1 MKIKYKQS
9 RKQRKYK
16 IRRKNHA
23 ATKKKFRVD
32 ISKKL
37 CNEITNNTDDSISL
51 YNKKMTFHIPSKD
64 PEVNVPWD
72 FKILKQKVLDIIPK
86 GLYGWFHEDTSSSGD
101 STYNAVEAFQK
112 IPIKPNY
119 LNSDKNISMNKI
131 ITLHSSSLGT
141 TQFKIKSPFFTV
153 PYGCA
158 SEYGGKSD
166 EFNTML
172 GTVKANAIYTIPMF
186 SKYSME
192 LISSSLNKNSG
203 EKKPFFMFQIYITDD
218 NDVNISLIERAK
230 VCGASVII
238 LTIDTGS
245 NSHGGLGLLQ
255 YQSDLTYERSY
266 CGNLFS
272 DPVFNIKCYKEKK
285 CVGTKDTEVLKIVA
299 KYYKKDVST
308 ILKYY
313 DFTLSFDYA
322 KMVQGKGMGIV
333 NSLLNINDINYDY
346 SIKNIAGI
354 CHANKPLCK
363 YVKRKITN
371 SVPLVVKG
379 CVSIEDALIIQKS
392 NADGVYVS
400 NHGGRFI
407 YNGIAPIDVLT
418 TIRKA
423 VKEKHKNFGVWFD
436 GGIRNGQDIFT
447 AYAKGAEFVGVGRPI
462 IYAGVL
468 YGEPGVSSIT
478 KKMRFELE
486 SQTRLC
492 GHNNLDDYNKLKN
505 SLYD

>member
-1 MKIKYKQS
+1 
-9 RKQRKYK
+9 
-16 IRRKNHA
+16 
-23 ATKKKFRVD
+23 
-32 ISKKL
+32 
-37 CNEITNNTDDSISL
+37 
-51 YNKKMTFHIPSKD
+51 
-64 PEVNVPWD
+64 
-72 FKILKQKVLDIIPK
+72 
-86 GLYGWFHEDTSSSGD
+86 
-101 STYNAVEAFQK
+101 
-112 IPIKPNY
+112 
-119 LNSDKNISMNKI
+119 
-131 ITLHSSSLGT
+131 
-141 TQFKIKSPFFTV
+141 
-153 PYGCA
+153 
-158 SEYGGKSD
+158 
-166 EFNTML
+166 
-172 GTVKANAIYTIPMF
+172 
-186 SKYSME
+186 
-192 LISSSLNKNSG
+192 
-203 EKKPFFMFQIYITDD
+203 
-218 NDVNISLIERAK
+218 
-230 VCGASVII
+230 
-238 LTIDTGS
+238 
-245 NSHGGLGLLQ
+245 
-255 YQSDLTYERSY
+255 
-266 CGNLFS
+266 
-272 DPVFNIKCYKEKK
+272 
-285 CVGTKDTEVLKIVA
+285 
-299 KYYKKDVST
+299 
-308 ILKYY
+308 
-313 DFTLSFDYA
+313 
-322 KMVQGKGMGIV
+322 MVQGKGMGIV

-379 CVSIEDALIIQKS
+379 CGSIEDALIIQKS

-492 GHNNLDDYNKLKN
+492 GHNNLDDYNKFKN
-505 SLYD
+505 CLYY